1 MDKIKTNLKNRVD
14 EIEFKKFIEMYSKPE
29 NQTKMTYSMLRHLDT
44 KHKKA
49 FVKLAL
55 ENDQRVQEYV
65 MKVLDDNREMQDKV
79 MEAKW

>member
-1 MDKIKTNLKNRVD
+1 MKKIKTNLKNRVD
-14 EIEFKKFIEMYSKPE
+14 EIEFKKFTEMYSKPE

-55 ENDQRVQEYV
+55 END
-65 MKVLDDNREMQDKV
+65 
-79 MEAKW
+79 